1 MKQMKAMAALLAAVT
16 ALLPFAANALTVQNV
31 SAVSAEETGTVSEQ
45 KKWLPTDFE
54 SAVEFRNT
62 YGATHIADD
71 TVCIVLRKEQEVV
84 LDGNTA
90 FLPRYEVITTKGVMS
105 LSYNTGFGDIDSRY
119 SYEVRLYHPTEPG
132 EFRIALRDNGEETA
146 VYTFAVDNEMHV
158 RETDLCGWL
167 PDCYTEFKD
176 YVKQN
181 GAVSVHENHVV
192 FCQECGVGTAY
203 SWKEADKEYEE
214 YLKYDGIHG
223 CSLEQPVPVEGGS
236 SQTIQLYTA
245 VKEGSAKISW
255 NLGSYALN
263 NPEITETQ
271 TADCAV
277 LENAETVLLSDKA
290 RIRFEDMDTGALLD
304 FPSAEVPVNLSPEIA
319 FKSAAEGIYAYVDL
333 ALRADSNPYFWD
345 IAEFKDADIFQ
356 MNLSESQIPK
366 GYTLPEGYVTI
377 RYYDNGAKDIIYRLK
392 KAEAPV
398 KQYSATITLLDRD
411 TGELIPE
418 EILAAHPFQLG
429 TDIRIKNPV
438 NPEEY
443 MMTGPIYLITKNP
456 YTVQDSLAKFYQT
469 ADAFSF
475 VCDDQPEVTVHDDG
489 SMDIV
494 FKTKLKVSGDAN
506 GDGFFSIA
514 DVVALTKWLTG
525 ESTDSLGNWANADF
539 CIDNKLTAADLSL
552 MKQKLLAKIAE
563 YASSAKAKP
572 VTINIRRTG
581 GYVGVNEE
589 WNLTQQDG
597 QCILSRLDRRSS
609 APQPDSVTAE
619 IPPVSYNEIMSL
631 DYDRII
637 ASYDESR
644 QTFARDA
651 FYFNTVITYDNGTE
665 KTTKADMSDIIAY
678 FDKLLEQYREKA

>member
-1 MKQMKAMAALLAAVT
+1 MKQLKAMAALLAAVT
-16 ALLPFAANALTVQNV
+16 AVLPFAPDALCNV
-31 SAVSAEETGTVSEQ
+31 SAVSAEEVGTVGTAKQ
-45 KKWLPTDFE
+45 WHPTDFE
-54 SAVEFRNT
+54 SAIEFRNT
-62 YGATHIADD
+62 YGATRIVDD
-71 TVCIVLRKEQEVV
+71 MVCVVFRKEQEVV
-84 LDGNTA
+84 LDGNVA
-90 FLPRYEVITTKGVMS
+90 FNPRYEVITTKGVMELGYTKS
-105 LSYNTGFGDIDSRY
+105 FGDIDSRY
-119 SYEVRLYHPTEPG
+119 YYEIRVYHPTEPG
-132 EFRIALRDNGEETA
+132 EFKISLRDKGEEKA
-146 VYTFAVDNEMHV
+146 VYTFAVDNEKHV
-158 RETDLCGWL
+158 RETDLCSWL
-167 PDCYTEFKD
+167 PDCYAEFKD
-176 YVKQN
+176 FVKQN
-181 GAVSVHENHVV
+181 GAVSVHENQVV
-192 FCQECGVGTAY
+192 FCQEYGVGTAY
-203 SWKEADKEYEE
+203 SWEEADQEYKEF
-214 YLKYDGIHG
+214 LKYDGIQS
-223 CSLEQPVPVEGGS
+223 CSREQPVPVAGGS
-236 SQTIQLYTA
+236 AQIIRLYTA

-277 LENAETVLLSDKA
+277 LENAETVLLSDTA

-304 FPSAEVPVNLSPEIA
+304 FPSKEVPVSITPEIA
-319 FKSAAEGIYAYVDL
+319 FKSAAEGIYAYIDL
-333 ALRADSNPYFWD
+333 ELHADSNPYFWD
-345 IAEFKDADIFQ
+345 IAEFKGADVFR
-356 MNLSESQIPK
+356 MDLMESQIPK
-366 GYTLPEGYVTI
+366 GYTLPEDYVTI

-392 KAEAPV
+392 KAAAPE
-398 KQYSATITLLDRD
+398 KKYSATITVLDRD

-418 EILAAHPFQLG
+418 EILANHPFSFG

-443 MMTGPIYLITKNP
+443 MMTGPIYLVTKNP
-456 YTVQDSLAKFYQT
+456 YVVKDNLAKLYQT
-469 ADAFSF
+469 ADVFGF
-475 VCDDQPEVTVHDDG
+475 VCDDQPEVTVHDDD

-494 FKTKLKVSGDAN
+494 FKTKLTVSGDAN
-506 GDGFFSIA
+506 GDGFFTIA

-525 ESTDSLGNWANADF
+525 ASNDALGNWADADF

-597 QCILSRLDRRSS
+597 QCILSRLDRRMS

-644 QTFARDA
+644 QTFIRDA